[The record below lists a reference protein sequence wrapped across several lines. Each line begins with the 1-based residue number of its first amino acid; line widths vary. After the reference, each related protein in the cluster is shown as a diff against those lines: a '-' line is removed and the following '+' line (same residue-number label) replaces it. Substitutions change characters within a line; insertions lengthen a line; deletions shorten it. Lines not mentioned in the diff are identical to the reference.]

1 MKNVIYRWQL
11 KRARN
16 KLVRDYAWNITHGYS
31 SLNIVTSRG
40 IDELSRR
47 IEELDNPEPN
57 S

>member
-1 MKNVIYRWQL
+1 MKNWIYRWQL

-31 SLNIVTSRG
+31 GLNTIVSKG
-40 IDELSRR
+40 IDEHSRR
-47 IEELDNPEPN
+47 IEKLDNPEPT